1 MYLFEQEG
9 QLEVSAPVW
18 ESEARR
24 ADEYLQ
30 TSDTEILA

>member
-1 MYLFEQEG
+1 MYLFDHEG
-9 QLEVSAPVW
+9 RLEVSAHMW

-30 TSDTEILA
+30 TSDTDMLA